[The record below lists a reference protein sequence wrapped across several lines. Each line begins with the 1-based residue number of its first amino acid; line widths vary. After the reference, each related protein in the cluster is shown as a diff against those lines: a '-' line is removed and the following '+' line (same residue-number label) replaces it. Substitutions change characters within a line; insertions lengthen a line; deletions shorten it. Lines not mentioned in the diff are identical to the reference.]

1 MDETLQGVRDLYA
14 VVGLTGGVVIVLI
27 GLLLVVWRSGVRA
40 KDDPTKEL
48 VSVIKQ
54 GQDTNREL
62 TTEFVENGKRQ
73 DAQSKAHVNALTAIS
88 EELKEG
94 RKVQTGLVDIV
105 QAVNTNV
112 IQTRADISEI
122 AVKQAA
128 RAAGL
133 HDEVLQA
140 IAEAQGAILSELT
153 QILNDAIKEIK
164 AALNGLLRR
173 RGTSAN
179 VRRSISALETKIEKL
194 SKDVKDYAN
203 THTRPPDV
211 TQTVSIGADGVDA
224 TPKPIYSVLST
235 GQRPV
240 LTDAKPSVNGA
251 GHDHDR
257 YPNAPDW
264 IRGGRR

>member
-1 MDETLQGVRDLYA
+1 METAVQEARDFYA
-14 VVGLTGGVVIVLI
+14 VVGLGGGVIFVLI
-27 GLLLVVWRSGVRA
+27 GLLLVVWRSGIRT

-73 DAQSKAHVNALTAIS
+73 DAQSKAHLNVMTAQEKALNGIS
-88 EELKEG
+88 DALKEG
-94 RKVQTGLVDIV
+94 NKVQTGLVEVV

-112 IQTRADISEI
+112 IQTRADINEI

-133 HDEVLQA
+133 HDEVLSA
-140 IAEAQGAILSELT
+140 IADAQGAILSELT
-153 QILNDAIKEIK
+153 QILNDAIKDIK
-164 AALNGLLRR
+164 TALNGLLRR

-179 VRRSISALETKIEKL
+179 VRRSITALETKIEKL

-203 THTRPPDV
+203 THARPPDV
-211 TQTVSIGADGVDA
+211 TQTVSIGADGGDGFWV
-224 TPKPIYSVLST
+224 
-235 GQRPV
+235 GC
-240 LTDAKPSVNGA
+240 
-251 GHDHDR
+251 
-257 YPNAPDW
+257 
-264 IRGGRR
+264 GRRRFTTPAV